1 MSIYISVYHHTDHTL
16 HIVFKMFLIHFP
28 IICFLD
34 VFEPGVWPWP
44 GAIVISAPSSQYQVA
59 GTFIE
64 KSWEK
69 IIDTEVLSFSYL
81 LIVIS
86 SSDCYFSRIHISN
99 WLICTRFVVMKC
111 DFFALFFFV
120 DFQGS
125 QTSCPW
131 RAAKTWRPVQT
142 DASDKGLKPKSMLP
156 IFSLNHRSLNQRR
169 IMEAKDTSQI
179 DCWRLRLV
187 GLGRLS

>member
-1 MSIYISVYHHTDHTL
+1 ML
-16 HIVFKMFLIHFP
+16 LIHFP

-64 KSWEK
+64 KSWGK
-69 IIDTEVLSFSYL
+69 ILDTEVLSFSYL
-81 LIVIS
+81 LVVIS
-86 SSDCYFSRIHISN
+86 SSDCYFSRIHSSN
-99 WLICTRFVVMKC
+99 WLICTRFVVLTF
-111 DFFALFFFV
+111 DFFVIFCFM

-169 IMEAKDTSQI
+169 IMEAKDTCKI